1 MCLQILY
8 GSGIL
13 GMYFACSKIVWLPK
27 ILAERGFPQQ
37 NLIPLHV
44 DNTSAIQI
52 TANHVFCEK
61 TKHIAAD
68 CHTIREAYDDHI
80 VIFPHVTTALQITNI
95 FTKSLPKNRHFFI
108 DKLLLLES
116 QHQFEKGIRAI

>member
-1 MCLQILY
+1 
-8 GSGIL
+8 
-13 GMYFACSKIVWLPK
+13 MYFACSKIVWLPK
-27 ILAERGFPQQ
+27 ILAERGFPRQ

-61 TKHIAAD
+61 TKHIATD

-80 VIFPHVTTALQITNI
+80 VIFPHVTTYSSSNHKYLHKIFAKESAFLHRQIVVA
-95 FTKSLPKNRHFFI
+95 
-108 DKLLLLES
+108 
-116 QHQFEKGIRAI
+116 GIPTSI